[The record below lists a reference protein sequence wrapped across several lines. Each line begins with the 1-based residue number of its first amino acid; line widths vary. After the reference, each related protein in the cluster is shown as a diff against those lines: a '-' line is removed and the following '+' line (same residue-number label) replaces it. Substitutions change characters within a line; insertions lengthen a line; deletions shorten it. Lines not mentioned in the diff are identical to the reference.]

1 MYLKIEMN
9 EQEEIDLDF
18 KGSNQ
23 QALLMLVTAMDASP
37 EIAKLFKKAVDA
49 YDSVNE

>member
-18 KGSNQ
+18 KGSNK

-37 EIAKLFKKAVDA
+37 QIAEIFKKAVKS
-49 YDSVNE
+49 YDKINK